1 MNGVDRP
8 RVLVIDDDELALVV
22 MRRLLEAEHCVA
34 DVSSSPQ
41 EALTKLPTA
50 NYDAILCDMW
60 MGGMTGKEFYQQVR
74 KDFPD
79 YVRRIIFVT
88 GDLAS
93 EVTWEFIDER
103 HLPYILK
110 PFSRRELRRR
120 LLEVVGEKL
129 TAAAQQ
135 VAAQQAAAQRAA
147 AEQAAAQLL
156 WDGVERR
163 KGRRFAV
170 RGKVRIRREKWAG
183 GQPDVASV
191 SNASREGIFFVA
203 DHEYRVGTEISITF
217 PFTGVDSDIEQEG
230 FVVRVEELSNGRW
243 SVAAALGEAAEAARV
258 KFECSQADGR
268 RHHILVQTAE
278 PPPTLPPLPAP
289 DSDASRAAQIEEKTR
304 RLAEE
309 LAQLKSTHDRVV
321 DQRDHLAEQE
331 STLKTELGEL
341 STVKSA
347 MTDVV
352 DDLQTELQTN
362 IQTLEKAKAEREE
375 YRFRATHD
383 SLTGIWNRAAIFDVL
398 KRELLRAQR
407 EGTFVGV
414 LLADLDFFKKI
425 NDVYGHLAG
434 DAVLREVAQ
443 RINAAIR
450 TYDAV
455 GRYGGEEFL
464 VVLSGC
470 EEEPLLHAERIRA
483 LVSAEP
489 VVTREG
495 AITVTLSL
503 GAAISGGELLEIED
517 LLRAADAA
525 LYRAKRAGRNRVEA
539 ASVSASAGNSSA

>member
-1 MNGVDRP
+1 MGV
-8 RVLVIDDDELALVV
+8 A
-22 MRRLLEAEHCVA
+22 
-34 DVSSSPQ
+34 
-41 EALTKLPTA
+41 
-50 NYDAILCDMW
+50 
-60 MGGMTGKEFYQQVR
+60 
-74 KDFPD
+74 
-79 YVRRIIFVT
+79 
-88 GDLAS
+88 
-93 EVTWEFIDER
+93 
-103 HLPYILK
+103 
-110 PFSRRELRRR
+110 
-120 LLEVVGEKL
+120 
-129 TAAAQQ
+129 
-135 VAAQQAAAQRAA
+135 
-147 AEQAAAQLL
+147 
-156 WDGVERR
+156 
-163 KGRRFAV
+163 
-170 RGKVRIRREKWAG
+170 
-183 GQPDVASV
+183 
-191 SNASREGIFFVA
+191 
-203 DHEYRVGTEISITF
+203 F
-217 PFTGVDSDIEQEG
+217 PFTGRDDDIEQEG
-230 FVVRVEELSNGRW
+230 FVARVEELPEGRW
-243 SVAAALGEAAEAARV
+243 GMAIAMGEAAEAARV
-258 KFECSQADGR
+258 KFECSQEDVR
-268 RHHILVQTAE
+268 RHHILVHTAE
-278 PPPTLPPLPAP
+278 APPPPVSVTEPN
-289 DSDASRAAQIEEKTR
+289 AARVSQMEDEAR

-331 STLKTELGEL
+331 STLKSELGEL
-341 STVKSA
+341 STAKSA
-347 MTDVV
+347 MTEEIG
-352 DDLQTELQTN
+352 ELQS
-362 IQTLEKAKAEREE
+362 QMVTLEKVKAEGEE

-443 RINAAIR
+443 RINAAVR

-470 EEEPLLHAERIRA
+470 EEEPLPHAERIRA

-539 ASVSASAGNSSA
+539 ASASAPAGNSSA